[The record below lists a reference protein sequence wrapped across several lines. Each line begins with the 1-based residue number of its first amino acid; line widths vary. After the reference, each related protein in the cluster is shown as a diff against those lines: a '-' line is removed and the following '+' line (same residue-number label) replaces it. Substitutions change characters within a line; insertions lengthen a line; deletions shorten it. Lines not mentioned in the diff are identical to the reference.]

1 MEDKKV
7 FSINPDLFTFKTNT
21 SRKKK
26 PKGKPD
32 EKIKVKERV
41 KNKMKNESLNKK
53 SILKMIRDHHSEKN
67 KEQFSNYEKNLKPP
81 NAGGDF
87 EKARNF
93 FNNMKVVPEIKHN
106 QTLKSQSSQQPVNNV
121 GTNIQLNEPIQ
132 LKIENSLENTD
143 PIQLNNSSVSAPKYG
158 CLKNGS
164 LPTYRNY
171 MNNTRKNDDPTTFTP
186 KPRDMFSM
194 KPTDFSMNKPSE
206 LLPLKPAEMAS
217 IYHQKE
223 EKLKNL
229 KKKKRRYQKK
239 TIKRTY
245 KIGKS
250 RVKPHITVL
259 VSNKTMR
266 NKITEKKQMLN
277 QVPLHEIRRYLIK
290 HGFIK
295 VGTTTPN
302 DVLRQ
307 MYSSAMMIC
316 GEVQNHNQE
325 TLMYNFLYNKED

>member
-21 SRKKK
+21 TRRKK
-26 PKGKPD
+26 PKGKSD
-32 EKIKVKERV
+32 EKIKVKEQV

-67 KEQFSNYEKNLKPP
+67 KEQFSNYEKNLKPT
-81 NAGGDF
+81 NTGGDF

-132 LKIENSLENTD
+132 LKIENSLENNASMR
-143 PIQLNNSSVSAPKYG
+143 LNTSSVSVPKYG

-186 KPRDMFSM
+186 TPRDMFSM

-250 RVKPHITVL
+250 RVKPYITVL